1 MCVLFVS
8 LRPLERAENIK
19 AVYDGY
25 DGEKQFIQKQIH
37 ESIKNLLDT
46 GRYRVLVTDELMNE
60 SPGKYIFIGH
70 GAGAGKTYGLDQP
83 HPYFNRPDL
92 ITYAI
97 ASSTEMVS
105 HVAKQLGLSQSQ
117 IVPLG
122 FPRMDAYFGKPPD
135 RDGVP
140 FWLYAPTFRNWPFK
154 VNWNEIHRH
163 IPKGRRLI
171 VKPHMIQPNI
181 IGKSIWSGI
190 ESAGANETSAEYLM
204 QMEALVTD
212 YSSIMFDA
220 MVLRKPY
227 VLFATDCNAY
237 LSTRGMYYMYPG
249 DYGPYYCEKE
259 ADLIPML
266 ETARW
271 NKSCEESREFYV
283 GACDGS
289 STEKTIQLIKSCL

>member
-70 GAGAGKTYGLDQP
+70 GAGAGKTYGFDQP
-83 HPYFNRPDL
+83 RPYFNRPDL

-97 ASSTEMVS
+97 ASSQSMVR
-105 HVAKQLGLSQSQ
+105 HVAKQLQLSESQ
-117 IVPLG
+117 VIPLG
-122 FPRMDAYFGKPPD
+122 FPRMDAYFEETQKHDGK
-135 RDGVP
+135 P
-140 FWLYAPTFRNWPFK
+140 FWLFAPTFRNWPFN
-154 VNWNEIHRH
+154 VNWNEINWH
-163 IPKGRRLI
+163 IPKDRKLI
-171 VKPHMIQPNI
+171 VKPHMMQPNI
-181 IGKSIWSGI
+181 LGRSVWSGV
-190 ESAGANETSAEYLM
+190 ETASASEPSSWYLM

-220 MVLRKPY
+220 MVIRKPY
-227 VLFATDCNAY
+227 VLFAKDCNAY
-237 LSTRGMYYMYPG
+237 MTTRGMYYVYPE
-249 DYGPYYCEKE
+249 DYGPYFCAEE
-259 ADLIPML
+259 SDLISML
-266 ETARW
+266 EEAQW
-271 NKSCEESREFYV
+271 NDACEESRDFYV
-283 GACDGS
+283 GACDGHS
-289 STEKTIQLIKSCL
+289 VERTVELIRSCL